1 MRRRRAEAKSI
12 VAMCGFAGILASSP
26 WATRH
31 LAHEVSG
38 MIRPLTHR
46 GPDDEGVWVDQA
58 AGIALGFRR
67 LAIIDLS
74 PSGHQPMV
82 SASGRFH
89 LVFNGEIYNFCELRE
104 QLEQNGHIFKG
115 HSDTEVILA
124 AFEQWGVREAIA
136 RSLGMFA
143 MAVWDRRSRELS

>member
-1 MRRRRAEAKSI
+1 
-12 VAMCGFAGILASSP
+12 
-26 WATRH
+26 
-31 LAHEVSG
+31 

-46 GPDDEGVWVDQA
+46 GPDDEGVWVDEA

-74 PSGHQPMV
+74 PSGHQPMT

-89 LVFNGEIYNFCELRE
+89 LVFNGEIYNFCELRQ
-104 QLEQNGHIFKG
+104 QLEGLGHRFRG

-124 AFEQWGVREAIA
+124 AFEQWGIREAITRA
-136 RSLGMFA
+136 VGMFA
-143 MAVWDRRSRELS
+143 MAVWDTTVESCRWCGTDSGKSRYSCITSQGWSRLARS